1 MPWDLVFDPQTKD
14 LVRDGAG
21 GWQRTTTGDTAVRNQ
36 LEVRY
41 ASWWGDA
48 AIGSLLYDRGRFAA
62 APGPLVAAE
71 VRRALGLLVT
81 EQYIADLEA
90 DATQTRQGRVEGRSR
105 YRLVDT
111 GELVNLALPNL
122 GG

>member
-48 AIGSLLYDRGRFAA
+48 AIGSLLYDRGRFTA

-81 EQYIADLEA
+81 EQYIADLET
-90 DATQTRQGRVEGRSR
+90 DAKQTRQGRVEGRSR

-111 GELVNLALPNL
+111 GELVNLELPNL